1 MIARKKVLIVE
12 DNNLNREMLRQI
24 LEPEYDCLEAENG
37 QVALDVLKVYG
48 ERISLI
54 LMDII
59 MPVMDGYTLLSIIK
73 SNPNLASIPVIV
85 TTQNDHESDEVA
97 ALSKGAAD
105 FVAKPYK
112 PQIILHRVASI
123 INLRET
129 AAMVNLIRYDRLTGL
144 FGKEYFF
151 QSVRNILTQRPGNE
165 YVIICSDIENFKL
178 LNDICGIA
186 AGDRLLRNVADM
198 YKKILGSDMICSRL
212 NADQFACLVEQKDQ
226 GVVEEFVQASKRLSS
241 QTMIRNFVMKWGVYQ
256 ITDMSISVEQM
267 CDRALL
273 AARSIKGRYGKSYA
287 EYDDE
292 LRSSLLHEQAI
303 TESMEPALANG
314 EFEVYLQPKFRVRD
328 GRLSGA
334 EALIRWNHPTMGFL
348 SPAQFVPIFEK
359 TGFITKVDEFV
370 WEKTCSVLREL
381 EDNGYPQIPISVN
394 VSRADIYNVDLQTTL
409 TGLTE
414 SYGIP
419 RDRLYLE
426 ITESAYTVDQK
437 QIVSVVDDLRKL
449 GFIIEM
455 DDFGSGYSSLN
466 MLNEMPVDVLK
477 LDLKFLQSDRSKI
490 MGRGILHFIV
500 GLARWMGLSIVAEGV
515 ETAEQAQRLLDLGCD
530 YAQGYYYAKPMPVS
544 QFKALLEK
552 AETVGKDEPQEGS
565 GKVDGEPASLLVVA
579 DGDEEYRTM
588 AVKALRCGYTVV
600 EAGDCEKAV
609 SLLSEREREIAAI
622 ILSIEMAEMNNG
634 SMLRALDK
642 GRDFW
647 HIPVVVTGPADRDLE
662 LKALLM
668 GADDYVG
675 KPCSPE
681 LLLQRVKR
689 VVVAAQ
695 NERTV
700 KQLQEPFS
708 EA

>member
-37 QVALDVLKVYG
+37 QVALDVLKIYG

-73 SNPNLASIPVIV
+73 ANPTLSSIPVIV
-85 TTQNDHESDEVA
+85 TTQNDDESDEVA

-112 PQIILHRVASI
+112 PQIILHRAASI

-144 FGKEYFF
+144 FGKEYFL

-198 YKKILGSDMICSRL
+198 YKKILGPDMICSRL
-212 NADQFACLVEQKDQ
+212 NADRFACLVEQKDQ
-226 GVVEEFVQASKRLSS
+226 DVVQEFVRASKRLNS
-241 QTMIRNFVMKWGVYQ
+241 QTMIRNFVMKWGVYR
-256 ITDMSISVEQM
+256 ITDMSIPVEQM

-273 AARSIKGRYGKSYA
+273 AAHSIKGRYGKSYA

-292 LRSSLLHEQAI
+292 LRSVLLHEQAI
-303 TESMEPALANG
+303 TESMEPALVNG

-334 EALIRWNHPTMGFL
+334 EALIRWNHPIMGFL

-370 WEKTCSVLREL
+370 WEKVCAILREL
-381 EDNGYPQIPISVN
+381 EDKGYPQIPISVN

-437 QIVSVVDDLRKL
+437 QIVGVVDDLRKL

-477 LDLKFLQSDRSKI
+477 LDLKFLQSDQKKI
-490 MGRGILHFIV
+490 LGRGILHFIV

-515 ETAEQAQRLLDLGCD
+515 ETEEQVQRLLDLGCD
-530 YAQGYYYAKPMPVS
+530 YAQGYYYARPMPVDR
-544 QFKALLEK
+544 FMALLE
-552 AETVGKDEPQEGS
+552 ETEVVGPDEAPEGV
-565 GKVDGEPASLLVVA
+565 GRDREKPASLIVVA
-579 DGDEEYRTM
+579 DEDQEYRAM
-588 AVKALRCGYTVV
+588 AARALAGGYTVM
-600 EAGDCEKAV
+600 EAGDYDMTMGILAEK
-609 SLLSEREREIAAI
+609 EWEIAALV
-622 ILSIEMAEMNNG
+622 LSYELSETAIG
-634 SMLRALDK
+634 STLEALSK
-642 GRDFW
+642 GRDAW
-647 HIPVVVTGPADRDLE
+647 RVPVVITGPDERETE
-662 LKALLM
+662 LKVLLR
-668 GADDYVG
+668 GADDYIG
-675 KPCSPE
+675 KPHSPE

-689 VVVAAQ
+689 VVFAAK

-700 KQLQEPFS
+700 KDLQEPFS
-708 EA
+708 